1 MFTESSKKKN
11 KMSSG
16 QHNIAAG
23 TKNTA
28 NSGTIQQKK
37 TIFYKEEK
45 RQKKTILT
53 FIQQR
58 WMSNRESAVKILV
71 GIFTYMLY
79 MYMLYMYAVCWSCI
93 NYYSE

>member
-1 MFTESSKKKN
+1 
-11 KMSSG
+11 MSSG
-16 QHNIAAG
+16 QHKMAAG

-37 TIFYKEEK
+37 IIFLQ
-45 RQKKTILT
+45 RRKKSKKPILT

-58 WMSNRESAVKILV
+58 WMSNRDSAVKILI

-79 MYMLYMYAVCWSCI
+79 I
-93 NYYSE
+93 